1 MFNINEFKSRI
12 DRFNGPI
19 LNSLFVV
26 EIGSINVPNVVST
39 NDLRFFCQAVTVP
52 GINFE
57 LTQYRAKGVGFPEFM
72 PVSATPDNL
81 NCTFMLDSNHNVITF
96 FHRWA
101 NSIIN
106 VGGSAGSNQSGL
118 DSREINYKS
127 DYVSTLSIKHFSVSD
142 QSKFYRYDFEGVF
155 PSQIGSQ
162 TLSWADSSVSTLTVN
177 FSYERLI
184 HSGFETSSVETSRF
198 LEGLQQSIPRGS
210 NAIPQNIINEFSTV
224 LA

>member
-1 MFNINEFKSRI
+1 MFNINEFKSKI
-12 DRFNGPI
+12 DSFSGPS

-26 EIGSINVPNVVST
+26 EIGPINVPSIISMR
-39 NDLRFFCQAVTVP
+39 DLRFFCQAVTVP

-57 LTQYRAKGVGFPEFM
+57 LAQYKSKGIGFPEFM

-81 NCTFMLDSNHNVITF
+81 NCTFMLDSNHSIITF
-96 FHRWA
+96 FHKWA

-106 VGGSAGSNQSGL
+106 VGGSIGSNAAGL

-127 DYVSTLSIKHFSVSD
+127 EYTTSLSIKHFSTTD
-142 QSKFYRYDFEGVF
+142 ESKFYRYDFEGVF
-155 PSQIGSQ
+155 PSQLSSQ

-177 FSYERLI
+177 FSYEKII
-184 HSGFETSSVETSRF
+184 HSGFENSSAETSRF
-198 LEGLQQSIPRGS
+198 IEGLQRSIPRGS
-210 NAIPQNIINEFSTV
+210 RAIPQNIINNFSPF

>member
-12 DRFNGPI
+12 DRFSGPI

-26 EIGSINVPNVVST
+26 EIGSINIPDIIST
-39 NDLRFFCQAVTVP
+39 NDLKFFCQAVTVP

-57 LTQYRAKGVGFPEFM
+57 LTQYRSKGVGFPEFM
-72 PVSATPDNL
+72 PVSAAPDTL
-81 NCTFMLDSNHNVITF
+81 NCTFMLDNDHRIVTF

-106 VGGSAGSNQSGL
+106 IGGSAGANASKL

-127 DYVSTLSIKHFSVSD
+127 NYTTSLSIKHFSIHD
-142 QSKFYRYDFEGVF
+142 HSKFYKYDFEGVF
-155 PSQIGSQ
+155 PSQLGSQ
-162 TLSWADSSVSTLTVN
+162 TLSWADSTVSTLTVN
-177 FSYERLI
+177 FSYENII

-198 LEGLQQSIPRGS
+198 LEGLQRSIPRGG
-210 NAIPQNIINEFSTV
+210 NVIPQNIINEFSPF
-224 LA
+224 LS